1 MKQKELWISYME
13 GRNMLDETKLEK
25 IKTRARENH
34 VPILQDA
41 SMQYIKTI
49 LEIKKPE
56 SILEVGTAVGYSA
69 LEFSKHLKENGKI
82 ITMELNEATANE
94 ARENIK
100 DLGMED
106 TIEVVNK
113 DAYEHMKTLEGPFD
127 VVFIDAAKGQYM
139 KYLEEALRLTKPGS
153 LIIADN
159 VLLRGMVMG
168 GYNEHKHRT
177 AVTRLRE
184 YIQAVTTNPNLESCV
199 MDVGDGVA
207 VSVVK

>member
-1 MKQKELWISYME
+1 
-13 GRNMLDETKLEK
+13 MLDETKLEQ
-25 IKTRARENH
+25 IKLKARENH
-34 VPILQDA
+34 VPILQDNSLA
-41 SMQYIKTI
+41 YIKTL

-69 LEFSKHLKENGKI
+69 LEFSKHLKPNGRI
-82 ITMELNEATANE
+82 LTMELNIDTANI
-94 ARENIK
+94 AKKNIQEM
-100 DLGMED
+100 GMESI
-106 TIEVVNK
+106 IEVVNA
-113 DAYEHMKTLEGPFD
+113 DAYEHMKTLVGPYD

-139 KYLEEALRLTKPGS
+139 KYLEEALRLTKSGS

-159 VLLRGMVMG
+159 VLLRGMVMSD
-168 GYNEHKHRT
+168 YNEHKHRT

-184 YIQAVTTNPNLESCV
+184 YINKVTTDPNLVSCI

>member
-1 MKQKELWISYME
+1 ME
-13 GRNMLDETKLEK
+13 GNNMLDETKIEK
-25 IKTRARENH
+25 IKNDARANH
-34 VPILQDA
+34 IPILQDD
-41 SMQYIKTI
+41 SLQFIETL

-69 LEFSKHLKENGKI
+69 LQFSKHLKENGKI
-82 ITMELNEATANE
+82 ITMELYENIANI
-94 ARENIK
+94 AKNNIK
-100 DLGMED
+100 DLGMENV
-106 TIEVVNK
+106 IQVVNS

-139 KYLEEALRLTKPGS
+139 KYLDEALRLTRSGS

-159 VLLRGMVMG
+159 VLLRGMVMSD
-168 GYNEHKHRT
+168 YNEHKHRT

-184 YIQAVTTNPNLESCV
+184 YLNYVTTNPNLVSCV